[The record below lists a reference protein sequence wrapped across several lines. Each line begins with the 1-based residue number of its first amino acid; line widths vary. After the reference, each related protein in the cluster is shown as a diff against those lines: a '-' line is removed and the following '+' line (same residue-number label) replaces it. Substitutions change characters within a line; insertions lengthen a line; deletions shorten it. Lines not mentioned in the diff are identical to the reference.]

1 MAPPRKLSH
10 SCSAGLLPT
19 FRRLQVGGDGQVVAP
34 TPARSPALHR
44 GSVTI
49 PHAGGLLRVWAEVR
63 SGALHVYPQRAAA
76 LPSLVVAH
84 LAQCRVSLT
93 CLAGPSPAHCVLV
106 HRKGRE
112 EVRLLLETREEA
124 EVWVGMLQVTAVS
137 RSLQLEG
144 LNLECGAAECFPLG
158 GEGVAG
164 AEGVCLERDA
174 AEDEEE
180 EEEEEEEDGEEDEE
194 RSTQETLANLID
206 LLQPFYC
213 GDDVG
218 SGSSCD
224 AESPE
229 EEEDEEEEEARLEG
243 RERGQKEGCSTP
255 LLSSSSSYT
264 TMVEG
269 TEVRLRHPPRLSP
282 DEDAGRR
289 ELLQQMLT
297 TKSLLEKK
305 QKNRRSGA
313 GAWAVT
319 AGEIENEYDRA
330 QHEAQLS
337 ALRKAVILRQRKNST
352 AIKMAT
358 LERQQSSKGKK
369 QKQRKQ
375 KTKGDGGGGGGGGNN
390 NTGGGGVG
398 VWAWDGTGG
407 EASGG
412 GGCMGV
418 TGGDVTHQL
427 EALRRRLSAL
437 DCELRESKQ
446 DTERTLQDLQ
456 QRREQELH
464 LIKDLGGV
472 AGDLPLAGGGAGG
485 MAEMTLAKSSNGGS
499 LMGSLSS
506 IPSIVVSSSPTIS
519 SSSSSSAVEKKTSE
533 KIFGIKVG
541 GSKEG
546 RSKARNPLHF
556 LDLKLRVSRRHKS
569 TECLSARGA
578 STPTPDRHSSTPG
591 NGSYS
596 DNSSDEET
604 DNLQQPRQPPTASQ
618 LQAGRAGLRTEVS
631 VEALREIE
639 AFKQLIQR
647 YFATHPRH
655 DSITSHSRE
664 ILL

>member
-144 LNLECGAAECFPLG
+144 LNLECGAAG
-158 GEGVAG
+158 
-164 AEGVCLERDA
+164 
-174 AEDEEE
+174 
-180 EEEEEEEDGEEDEE
+180 
-194 RSTQETLANLID
+194 
-206 LLQPFYC
+206 

-578 STPTPDRHSSTPG
+578 STPTPDRSHSSTPG

>member
-1 MAPPRKLSH
+1 
-10 SCSAGLLPT
+10 
-19 FRRLQVGGDGQVVAP
+19 
-34 TPARSPALHR
+34 
-44 GSVTI
+44 
-49 PHAGGLLRVWAEVR
+49 
-63 SGALHVYPQRAAA
+63 
-76 LPSLVVAH
+76 
-84 LAQCRVSLT
+84 
-93 CLAGPSPAHCVLV
+93 
-106 HRKGRE
+106 
-112 EVRLLLETREEA
+112 
-124 EVWVGMLQVTAVS
+124 
-137 RSLQLEG
+137 
-144 LNLECGAAECFPLG
+144 
-158 GEGVAG
+158 
-164 AEGVCLERDA
+164 
-174 AEDEEE
+174 
-180 EEEEEEEDGEEDEE
+180 
-194 RSTQETLANLID
+194 
-206 LLQPFYC
+206 
-213 GDDVG
+213 
-218 SGSSCD
+218 
-224 AESPE
+224 
-229 EEEDEEEEEARLEG
+229 
-243 RERGQKEGCSTP
+243 
-255 LLSSSSSYT
+255 
-264 TMVEG
+264 
-269 TEVRLRHPPRLSP
+269 
-282 DEDAGRR
+282 
-289 ELLQQMLT
+289 MLT

-375 KTKGDGGGGGGGGNN
+375 KAKGDGGGGGGSNS
-390 NTGGGGVG
+390 TGGGSGG
-398 VWAWDGTGG
+398 MWAWDGTGG
-407 EASGG
+407 EASAGSGG
-412 GGCMGV
+412 VGV

-472 AGDLPLAGGGAGG
+472 AGDLPLVGGGAGG
-485 MAEMTLAKSSNGGS
+485 LAEMTLAKSSNGGS

-506 IPSIVVSSSPTIS
+506 IPSIVVSSSPAA

-578 STPTPDRHSSTPG
+578 STPTPDRSHSSTPG

-596 DNSSDEET
+596 DNSSDEEA
-604 DNLQQPRQPPTASQ
+604 DNPQQPRQPPSVATGQ
-618 LQAGRAGLRTEVS
+618 QQAGRAGLRTEVS
-631 VEALREIE
+631 VDALREIE